1 MELIGNCVG
10 YEREFPVLKGNDEFL
25 LLVVGTQ
32 GIPKVRYLGHCW
44 RANETK
50 TGFMTVGSLLFVD
63 EVDDEVNEK

>member
-32 GIPKVRYLGHCW
+32 GIPKVRYLGHPSESEESTNVHW
-44 RANETK
+44 TI
-50 TGFMTVGSLLFVD
+50 LLRV
-63 EVDDEVNEK
+63 VR